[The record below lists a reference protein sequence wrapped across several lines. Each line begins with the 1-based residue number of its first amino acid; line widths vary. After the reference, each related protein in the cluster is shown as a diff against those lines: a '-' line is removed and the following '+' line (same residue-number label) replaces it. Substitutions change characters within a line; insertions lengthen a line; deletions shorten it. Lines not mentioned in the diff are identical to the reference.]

1 MKEYVLKVQNKFQ
14 VKAIKK
20 GYHNLYFKFD
30 VVLLADDFENFRNSS
45 FKNYEFCLRH
55 NLSAP
60 ALS

>member
-14 VKAIKK
+14 VKTIKK
-20 GYHNLYFKFD
+20 GYHNLYLKFD
-30 VVLLADDFENFRNSS
+30 VVLLADVFEKFRNHS

-55 NLSAP
+55 YLSAP

>member
-14 VKAIKK
+14 VKTIKK
-20 GYHNLYFKFD
+20 DYQNFYLKFD
-30 VVLLADDFENFRNSS
+30 VVLSAAVFEKFRNLS

-55 NLSAP
+55 YLSAP